1 MRSKRNGKPMKSL
14 TIPYRQENHRNFDEE
29 WPVQRKVS
37 GWWYITGYFSD
48 NASPEKLYSYQF
60 TVIKPRIYGFSPW
73 ILQLALTDVAN
84 GRHRFTQRMTLM
96 SQDVYVTA
104 NTVQY
109 LSLARLVREPEQM
122 VLVAHNESFDLILEL
137 DKGKGAFWHGDNG
150 VLVMGGA
157 EDPRRRTVYYSYTN
171 MPTTGIVTLHD
182 PHEASKTMQVSGK
195 SWFDRQ
201 WGPYALMHADTH
213 WEWFSLRFF
222 DDEEVMLFSFPQC
235 PYYDGTYISRDRQR
249 RLIRN
254 YTLTPLG
261 FTEAAGLKFSQGWD
275 LLMPGVKEEKYAIR
289 PLTDGQLN
297 LAYFELLAGI
307 YNPSGEQVGLC
318 VVELLPGA
326 RNPQSKINF
335 LDLFKKVA

>member
-1 MRSKRNGKPMKSL
+1 MKSL
-14 TIPYRQENHRNFDEE
+14 KIPYRQENHKSFDAE

-48 NASPEKLYSYQF
+48 LTAPTKLYSYQF
-60 TVIKPRIYGFSPW
+60 TVIKPRIYGISPW
-73 ILQLALTDVAN
+73 IFQLALTDVAN
-84 GRHRFTQRMTLM
+84 RRHRFTQRMTLYNPE
-96 SQDVYVTA
+96 VYVTA
-104 NTVQY
+104 DTVQY
-109 LSLARLVREPEQM
+109 LSLARLVRETDKM
-122 VLVAHNESFDLILEL
+122 VLLAHNESFDLILDL
-137 DKGKGAFWHGDNG
+137 DKGKGTFWHGDNG

-157 EDPRRRTVYYSYTN
+157 EDPHRRTVYYSYTN

-182 PHEASKTMQVSGK
+182 PNEASKTMQITGK

-235 PYYDGTYISRDRQR
+235 PYYDGTYINQR
-249 RLIRN
+249 REQRLVRN
-254 YTLTPLG
+254 YTLTPKG
-261 FTEAAGLKFSQGWD
+261 FTEVSGMSFSMGWD
-275 LLMPGVKEEKYAIR
+275 LTMPGVKQEKYEIR

-307 YNPSGEQVGLC
+307 YDSSGTQVGLC
-318 VVELLPGA
+318 MVELLPGA
-326 RNPQSKINF
+326 RNPQSKIKFMN
-335 LDLFKKVA
+335 LFKKVS